1 LFAPDLNECWSKRL
15 ASGNPRAILYV
26 ARPADRMNAH
36 PSDPIG
42 AALAEDVG
50 EGDITTEFFVPST
63 LQAFGRAI
71 ARERAVVAGT
81 RTAEEVFRRVDPSLH
96 VEIAQPDG
104 SALMGG
110 ETILEVRG
118 AARSILTAE
127 RVALNFLQRLSGIAT
142 LTRQFV
148 EGAGKSKARILDTR
162 KTTPGLRALEK
173 AAVVAGGGV
182 NHRLGLYDMVLIKDN
197 HLLASTGLSG
207 LATAIARVRQ
217 ERPNVRVEVEADRL
231 EQVRTFIELDGID
244 VILLDNMN
252 PAEMREAVALGKKK
266 NVKFEASGG
275 VTLKN
280 IRQIAATGVDY
291 VSVGALTHSARA
303 IDISLELTHVAG

>member
-1 LFAPDLNECWSKRL
+1 
-15 ASGNPRAILYV
+15 
-26 ARPADRMNAH
+26 MNLVQW
-36 PSDPIG
+36 DPIG

-50 EGDITTEFFVPST
+50 EGDITTELFVPPT
-63 LQAFGRAI
+63 LQAFGRVI
-71 ARERAVVAGT
+71 ARERAVVAGA
-81 RTAEEVFRRVDPSLH
+81 RTAAEVFRRVDPSLH

-110 ETILEVRG
+110 ETILEIRG
-118 AARSILTAE
+118 TTRSILTAE

-148 EGAGKSKARILDTR
+148 EAAGKSKAKILDTR
-162 KTTPGLRALEK
+162 KTTPGLRSLEK
-173 AAVVAGGGV
+173 AAVVAGGGA
-182 NHRLGLYDMVLIKDN
+182 NHRFGLYDMVLVKDN
-197 HLLASTGLSG
+197 HLQASTGISR

-217 ERPNVRVEVEADRL
+217 EHPNVRVEVEADRL
-231 EQVRTFIELDGID
+231 EQVRTFLEMEGVD
-244 VILLDNMN
+244 VILLDNMP

-266 NVKFEASGG
+266 DVKFEASGG

-303 IDISLELTHVAG
+303 IDLTLELTHVAG